1 MYVTRVVIRLGSF
14 CFFKQKT
21 AYDMRISSWSSD
33 VCSSDLT
40 RYLLTLL
47 SQICCR
53 YHLMVQRGA
62 WSNSS
67 NAAPHRHT
75 SSLQSL
81 RSHSQNSIVFGTA
94 LHPRAR
100 DRTSSIP
107 PAFHIGGRTKI
118 GALTAGSGYS
128 RRSAHRSEEH
138 TSAPVTN
145 AHLVC
150 RLLLEKNKTN
160 Q

>member
-1 MYVTRVVIRLGSF
+1 
-14 CFFKQKT
+14 
-21 AYDMRISSWSSD
+21 MRISDWSSD
-33 VCSSDLT
+33 VCSSDLAGLEAIAGTGCAAAIGTLQQRQASAAT

-47 SQICCR
+47 SQICYR

-94 LHPRAR
+94 TGRA
-100 DRTSSIP
+100 
-107 PAFHIGGRTKI
+107 H
-118 GALTAGSGYS
+118 
-128 RRSAHRSEEH
+128 
-138 TSAPVTN
+138 V
-145 AHLVC
+145 
-150 RLLLEKNKTN
+150 
-160 Q
+160 

>member
-1 MYVTRVVIRLGSF
+1 MSVSTSRRLFAGLEAIAGTGCAAAIGTLQQRQAS
-14 CFFKQKT
+14 
-21 AYDMRISSWSSD
+21 AA
-33 VCSSDLT
+33 T

-47 SQICCR
+47 SQICYR

-107 PAFHIGGRTKI
+107 PAFHIEI
-118 GALTAGSGYS
+118 GS
-128 RRSAHRSEEH
+128 
-138 TSAPVTN
+138 TSCRER
-145 AHLVC
+145 VC
-150 RLLLEKNKTN
+150 
-160 Q
+160 QYV

>member
-1 MYVTRVVIRLGSF
+1 MLSLCQLCFFVF
-14 CFFKQKT
+14 FFKQKT
-21 AYDMRISSWSSD
+21 AYEMRISDWSSD
-33 VCSSDLT
+33 VCSSDL
-40 RYLLTLL
+40 Y
-47 SQICCR
+47 R

-118 GALTAGSGYS
+118 GALTADRKRG
-128 RRSAHRSEEH
+128 
-138 TSAPVTN
+138 V
-145 AHLVC
+145 
-150 RLLLEKNKTN
+150 
-160 Q
+160 

>member
-1 MYVTRVVIRLGSF
+1 
-14 CFFKQKT
+14 
-21 AYDMRISSWSSD
+21 
-33 VCSSDLT
+33 
-40 RYLLTLL
+40 
-47 SQICCR
+47 
-53 YHLMVQRGA
+53 MVQREA

-128 RRSAHRSEEH
+128 RRSAHCTGLAASSHLRTFPGKESEQARVGQGVAVH
-138 TSAPVTN
+138 VI
-145 AHLVC
+145 
-150 RLLLEKNKTN
+150 
-160 Q
+160 